1 MRVALVTGASRGI
14 GKASA
19 VALAHAGFDV
29 AVAARTIHEGSG
41 IDDSD
46 SMRRPL
52 PGSLESTAA
61 VIEAAGQQALPIRMD
76 LLERP
81 SLDAGVELLLD
92 RWGRI
97 DVLVNNAV
105 NTGPGSMDQILDL
118 TIPVVEE
125 KLAANAVAPLVLIK
139 LVLPAMLKQGGGTI
153 INVTSPVAEN
163 DPPAPAGSG
172 GWGLAYAMSKGAL
185 HRIAGIL
192 AVELGDRGIRA
203 FNLDPGF
210 VVTERMAMVQKEHG
224 LQSYKGAPPSVPGAV
239 IAWLATEAAG
249 AAAGTAAGA
258 ATESNGRT
266 VRAQKLALELD
277 LHPDWREH
285 AR

>member
-1 MRVALVTGASRGI
+1 VQVALVTGASRGI

-29 AVAARTIHEGSG
+29 AIGARTVHEGEG

-46 SMRRPL
+46 AVRRSL
-52 PGSLESTAA
+52 PGSLDSTAA
-61 VIEAAGQQALPIRMD
+61 LIEAAGRRALSMRMD
-76 LLERP
+76 LLEP
-81 SLDAGVELLLD
+81 SSLHAAVGLVLD

-105 NTGPGSMDQILDL
+105 NTGPGSMDQVLDL
-118 TIPVVEE
+118 TIPVLEE

-139 LVLPAMLKQGGGTI
+139 LVLPRMLEQGGGTI

-185 HRIAGIL
+185 HRAAGIL

-210 VVTERMAMVQKEHG
+210 VVTERMALVQEEHG
-224 LQSYKGAPPSVPGAV
+224 LQRYQGAPPSVPGAV

-249 AAAGTAAGA
+249 AAAG
-258 ATESNGRT
+258 SNGRT
-266 VRAQKLALELD
+266 IRAQKLALELG
-277 LHPDWREH
+277 LHPDWRPP
-285 AR
+285 AG